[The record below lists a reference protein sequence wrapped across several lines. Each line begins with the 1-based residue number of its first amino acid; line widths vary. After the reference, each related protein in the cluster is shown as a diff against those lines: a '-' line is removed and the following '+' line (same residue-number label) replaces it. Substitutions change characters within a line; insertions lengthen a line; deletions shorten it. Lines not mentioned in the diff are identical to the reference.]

1 MTGLFRAIRRPYSV
15 LFSDHEEEARGVLA
29 RAFQT
34 SPYETIVVSRGWEA
48 IEIVQSRPVDA
59 LVLDVEMPD
68 LGGLSMV
75 KVLKGLELAVPCVF
89 TSYSFSKEMLIQAM
103 IADVYSV
110 LEKPIDLDLLRMV
123 VGDVLRKFYSEP

>member
-1 MTGLFRAIRRPYSV
+1 MTGLLRAIRRPYSV
-15 LFSDHEEEARGVLA
+15 LLSDHEEEARGALA
-29 RAFQT
+29 RAFET

-48 IEIVQSRPVDA
+48 IEIVQKRPVDV
-59 LVLDVEMPD
+59 LVLDIEMPD

-110 LEKPIDLDLLRMV
+110 FEKPIDLELVRTV
-123 VGDVLRKFYSEP
+123 VEDIIRKFHSEG